1 MSAEIVQKQ
10 STSNKVVDNAIK
22 ELTSLKNQIDTEN
35 NEKPIK
41 SAQINEIHEL
51 FNCMVTGKG
60 LKLIK

>member
-1 MSAEIVQKQ
+1 LSAEIVQKQ